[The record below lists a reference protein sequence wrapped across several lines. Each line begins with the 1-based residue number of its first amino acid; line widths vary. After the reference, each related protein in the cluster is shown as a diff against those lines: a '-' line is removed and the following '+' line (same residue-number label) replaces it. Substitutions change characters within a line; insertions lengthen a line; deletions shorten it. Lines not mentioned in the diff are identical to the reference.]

1 MKKPLI
7 KFSMT
12 VPLPL
17 LLGLILIAH
26 FSSCSQP
33 NLGDIVREH
42 IKAVNND
49 DVKKNL
55 TLFTDDAVY
64 EIAVPEQYRQFSGK
78 FSGKEQLRNQ
88 MEWDVVNN
96 ARLTINDMKVEGNTV
111 IVKLTEKDEGWRLLG
126 IEELPFMTTYKFRG
140 RLLEKV
146 KLEFSPENAKLLD
159 EKFKPFAEWASKEH
173 PQEFN
178 KMATAGY
185 SAEGARLYLSL
196 AKEWRDKTYT
206 KRVSAEQE
214 LIKLENGWNDA
225 TVKHDCAFFDQILA
239 DDYIGT
245 DFDGNV
251 GTKPQFLESLKSAES
266 VITSS
271 ITDDMKV
278 RIYGDAAVVTG
289 RTTTVNEQY
298 KGKDISGQYRWTDM
312 WVKDYLGHWRCV
324 AEHVSRIAQ
333 K

>member
-1 MKKPLI
+1 MKSSIL
-7 KFSMT
+7 KFSKT

-17 LLGLILIAH
+17 LLALFLIVS

-33 NLGDIVREH
+33 NLGNIVREH

-49 DVKKNL
+49 DVETSL
-55 TLFTDDAVY
+55 TFFTDDAVN
-64 EIAVPEQYRQFSGK
+64 EIAVPKFSGIFSGK
-78 FSGKEQLRNQ
+78 DQLRNQ

-126 IEELPFMTTYKFRG
+126 IEELPFMATYKFRG

-159 EKFKPFAEWASKEH
+159 EKFKPFGEWASKEH

-185 SAEGARLYLSL
+185 SAEGARFYLSL

-206 KRVSAEQE
+206 KRVTAEQE
-214 LIKLENGWNDA
+214 LIKLENRWNDA
-225 TVKHDCAFFDQILA
+225 IVKHDWAFFDQILV
-239 DDYIGT
+239 DDYIST
-245 DFDGNV
+245 NFDGSV
-251 GTKPQFLESLKSAES
+251 GTKADFLEFLRSGES
-266 VITSS
+266 VIASS
-271 ITDDMKV
+271 IVDDMKV
-278 RIYGDAAVVTG
+278 RIYGDAVVVTG

-312 WVKDYLGHWRCV
+312 WVKDYLGRWRCV